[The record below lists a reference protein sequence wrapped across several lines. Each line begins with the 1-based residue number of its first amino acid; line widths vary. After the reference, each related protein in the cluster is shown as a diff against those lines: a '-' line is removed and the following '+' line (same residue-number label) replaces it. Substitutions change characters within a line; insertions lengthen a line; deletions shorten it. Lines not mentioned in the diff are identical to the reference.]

1 MRTSSSILSHGAEEH
16 STRAWG
22 AGTRIQAQCVD
33 RGGGVDVRHQRSD
46 RNRVRSGAYS
56 GGQQKDGEPVPGSMH
71 HLSLITSKGRVAAAH
86 CATVLQRAWW
96 VLYRSQKHATQAADG
111 AG

>member
-1 MRTSSSILSHGAEEH
+1 VEEK
-16 STRAWG
+16 
-22 AGTRIQAQCVD
+22 
-33 RGGGVDVRHQRSD
+33 VDVPHQRSD
-46 RNRVRSGAYS
+46 RDRVRSGAYS